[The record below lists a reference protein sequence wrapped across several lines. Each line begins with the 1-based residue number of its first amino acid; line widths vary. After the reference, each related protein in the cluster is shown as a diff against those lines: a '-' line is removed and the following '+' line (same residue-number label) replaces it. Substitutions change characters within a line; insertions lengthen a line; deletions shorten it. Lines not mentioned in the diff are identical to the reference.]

1 MTCRCVIAF
10 LNVIEPKRYLQPGA
24 QSVTFVLMAATAWN
38 HFVVAA
44 TPSEEGWRCELRD
57 RRVIALGPEW
67 CRQVSV
73 TDRLYVADTVT
84 VADRSTALHVERDG
98 RWDLAQIPTHA
109 AMPSRQDR
117 RGRGFVML
125 ETAGAQNGISKVLVT
140 AAQIRDYFFAPDR
153 SAIWG
158 EQPNWFEV
166 LGVRKNSTPAEI
178 RLAYRVR
185 LLELQTRVVESTQIT
200 QAQLARGLQ
209 ILLDQGL
216 RRDYLR
222 LLENPDYSAAF
233 PPWTIGYLLATGQK
247 KDDLFVVRTL
257 LRFLPR
263 TEERTVRLA
272 LRRFRFEGPEAVYRD
287 ARKRILIRLDSSLLP
302 MPWTE
307 QWNTWAHLALGATT
321 VKASFWQ
328 QTRFRHTEAGFQ
340 PRTWSQ
346 PFQST
351 LTVQNPSAMAPR
363 FEAARAFWEHFHPHA
378 EIVALLRARLEQEP
392 MEAADAA
399 QWCESRGVRPPVEAR
414 WINWE
419 LDYEESYYREL
430 TVRAKAIYLV
440 RNEYLFLFEQTV
452 VSEIPRAGNASYIF
466 HPNTSLETFLGRYAR
481 TTRHAIRI
489 DPASAGKTLG
499 YAGRIAHLKDCS
511 VWIARIER
519 TFATR

>member
-1 MTCRCVIAF
+1 
-10 LNVIEPKRYLQPGA
+10 
-24 QSVTFVLMAATAWN
+24 MAATAWD
-38 HFVVAA
+38 HFVVAV
-44 TPSEEGWRCELRD
+44 TPSGEGLCCELRD
-57 RRVIALGPEW
+57 GRVIVFGPEW
-67 CRQVSV
+67 RRQVSV
-73 TDRLYVADTVT
+73 TDKLYVADTVT
-84 VADRSTALHVERDG
+84 VADRSTALHVERNG
-98 RWDLAQIPTHA
+98 RGDLAQLPTTA
-109 AMPSRQDR
+109 AMPPRQDR

-125 ETAGAQNGISKVLVT
+125 DARGAENGISKVLVT
-140 AAQIRDYFFAPDR
+140 AAQIRNYFFAPDR
-153 SAIWG
+153 SVTWS
-158 EQPNWFEV
+158 EQPSWFDV

-185 LLELQTRVVESTQIT
+185 LLELKTRARGSTPMM
-200 QAQLARGLQ
+200 QAPLARGLQ
-209 ILLDQGL
+209 ILLDPGL

-233 PPWTIGYLLATGQK
+233 PPWTVGFLLATGRK
-247 KDDLFVVRTL
+247 KGDLFVVRDL

-307 QWNTWAHLALGATT
+307 QWNTWAHLALGAMT
-321 VKASFWQ
+321 VKANFWQ
-328 QTRFRHTEAGFQ
+328 QTRFRRTEAGFP
-340 PRTWSQ
+340 PRTWVQ

-351 LTVQNPSAMAPR
+351 LTVQTPSAIAPR

-378 EIVALLRARLEQEP
+378 EVVALLRARLEQQP
-392 MEAADAA
+392 MEAAEAA

-419 LDYEESYYREL
+419 PDYEEAYYREL
-430 TVRAKAIYLV
+430 AARAKAIYLF

-452 VSEIPRAGNASYIF
+452 LSEIPRAGHASYVF
-466 HPNTSLETFLGRYAR
+466 HPKTSLETFLVRYAR
-481 TTRHAIRI
+481 TTRHSIRI
-489 DPASAGKTLG
+489 DPANAGKTLG
-499 YAGRIAHLKDCS
+499 YAGRVAHLKDCS

-519 TFATR
+519 TFASPMTQRATA